1 MQVNFYDYAT
11 TVNKEKEFGLVDPD
25 DKEGK
30 KPVFVS
36 YDKTTDK
43 WNATVECNN
52 RTDYSFIAVDNNI
65 PLTVKNNG
73 KDETASSCD
82 AMLYT
87 PKTVCFIELKTD
99 KKGNDWLNHGMEQ
112 LTNTIGFFGKE
123 LNKYENKRAY
133 LCSSR
138 RPFVPSIHKIAQQ
151 QFIHKNKI
159 VLRIKTEIE
168 ELK

>member
-11 TVNKEKEFGLVDPD
+11 TVNQVKEFGLVDPD

-30 KPVFVS
+30 KPAFVS

-43 WNATVECNN
+43 WNAKVECNN

-73 KDETASSCD
+73 KNETASSCD

-87 PKTVCFIELKTD
+87 PKTVCFIELKAD
-99 KKGNDWLNHGMEQ
+99 KKGTDWLNHGMEQ
-112 LTNTIGFFGKE
+112 LTNTIVFFGDE
-123 LNKYENKRAY
+123 LDKYENKRAY
-133 LCSSR
+133 LCNSR

-151 QFIHKNKI
+151 QFMQKNKV

>member
-11 TVNKEKEFGLVDPD
+11 TVNQVKVVGLVDPG

-30 KPVFVS
+30 KPAFVS
-36 YDKTTDK
+36 YDKSTDK
-43 WNATVECNN
+43 WN
-52 RTDYSFIAVDNNI
+52 
-65 PLTVKNNG
+65 G
-73 KDETASSCD
+73 TAYKHNK
-82 AMLYT
+82 L
-87 PKTVCFIELKTD
+87 
-99 KKGNDWLNHGMEQ
+99 
-112 LTNTIGFFGKE
+112 FGKE

-133 LCSSR
+133 LCNSR

-151 QFIHKNKI
+151 QFMQKNKI

>member
-11 TVNKEKEFGLVDPD
+11 TVNQVKEFGLVDPG

-30 KPVFVS
+30 KPAFVS
-36 YDKTTDK
+36 YDKSTDK
-43 WNATVECNN
+43 WN
-52 RTDYSFIAVDNNI
+52 
-65 PLTVKNNG
+65 G
-73 KDETASSCD
+73 TAYKHNK
-82 AMLYT
+82 L
-87 PKTVCFIELKTD
+87 
-99 KKGNDWLNHGMEQ
+99 
-112 LTNTIGFFGKE
+112 FGKE

-133 LCSSR
+133 LCNSR

-151 QFIHKNKI
+151 QFMQKNKI

>member
-11 TVNKEKEFGLVDPD
+11 TVNQVKEFGLVDPD

-30 KPVFVS
+30 KPAFVS

-52 RTDYSFIAVDNNI
+52 RTDYSFIAVDNNV

-87 PKTVCFIELKTD
+87 PKTVCFIELNAD
-99 KKGNDWLNHGMEQ
+99 KKGTDWLNHGMEQ
-112 LTNTIGFFGKE
+112 LTNTISFFGEE
-123 LNKYENKRAY
+123 LNNYENKRAY
-133 LCSSR
+133 LCNSR

-151 QFIHKNKI
+151 QFMQKNKI